1 MPCRPMLTAQG
12 ACQQRLCAAT
22 SVDAPP
28 SSPAEIAREVEDAPM
43 DQLRLICVGRQLERG
58 RTLADYSIHTE
69 SVINV
74 FLRLRGD

>member
-1 MPCRPMLTAQG
+1 
-12 ACQQRLCAAT
+12 
-22 SVDAPP
+22 
-28 SSPAEIAREVEDAPM
+28 M